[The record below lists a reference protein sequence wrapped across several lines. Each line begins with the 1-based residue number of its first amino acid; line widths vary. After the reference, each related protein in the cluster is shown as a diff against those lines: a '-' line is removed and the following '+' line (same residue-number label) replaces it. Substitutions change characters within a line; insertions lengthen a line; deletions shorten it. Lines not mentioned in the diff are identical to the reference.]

1 MVLYPEDF
9 DQYLIHYPC
18 KHCTLKGCRMELEAC
33 FGELSVIPISGV
45 FWSGSRVPSVQI
57 LQDLGSN
64 H

>member
-18 KHCTLKGCRMELEAC
+18 KCYTLKGCRMELKAC
-33 FGELSVIPISGV
+33 FGKLSVIPISGV
-45 FWSGSRVPSVQI
+45 FWSGGGVPSVQI